1 MDPTMPRPPNLEGA
15 EGNHLCIP
23 VWPRTNESRQITSN
37 PDRRMVS
44 PVTHRRWRHGITRC
58 LTPRDTAGKR
68 KRPRRLDPVHFQKMK
83 SSSICSSPG
92 LGSAFHNTM
101 PAAGLAASD
110 KPNGRRRPG
119 ISWPPGLHP
128 LLLIQ
133 AGSGQ
138 TQAERNAK
146 NQGQVPDRRQQE
158 PVSRCGPG
166 VPDGPGHVGERSIGA
181 ME

>member
-1 MDPTMPRPPNLEGA
+1 MVSLPSLTDDG
-15 EGNHLCIP
+15 
-23 VWPRTNESRQITSN
+23 
-37 PDRRMVS
+37 DMVS
-44 PVTHRRWRHGITRC
+44 PGASHLGTRREKERGQGGWTLSIS
-58 LTPRDTAGKR
+58 
-68 KRPRRLDPVHFQKMK
+68 QKMK

-92 LGSAFHNTM
+92 LGSAFYNTM
-101 PAAGLAASD
+101 PAAGLAAD
-110 KPNGRRRPG
+110 LAGPG

-128 LLLIQ
+128 LLQIQ

-146 NQGQVPDRRQQE
+146 NQGQVPERRQQE